1 MAEEKFKFTFIV
13 GKNND
18 KFFLRTE
25 SEYGIREWGPKE
37 LGDLFHGTYP
47 LSDPDHFVKQ
57 TNGELFKLIGE
68 TLGFLQR
75 VTWEEHNE
83 QANKIDRNAGS
94 VGLSGGEG
102 EGSASHC
109 AEAER

>member
-13 GKNND
+13 GKSND

-37 LGDLFHGTYP
+37 LGDLFHGTYS
-47 LSDPDHFVKQ
+47 LTDPDHFVKQ
-57 TNGELFKLIGE
+57 TNEYLFKLIGE

-75 VTWEEHNE
+75 VTWEEVNE
-83 QANKIDRNAGS
+83 RANQSDRKAGS
-94 VGLSGGEG
+94 VRVSGGEG
-102 EGSASHC
+102 EGSASHYT
-109 AEAER
+109 EAER

>member
-25 SEYGIREWGPKE
+25 SEYGIREWGPTD
-37 LGDLFHGTYP
+37 LGVLGTYP
-47 LSDPDHFVKQ
+47 SSDPDHFLKQ
-57 TNGELFKLIGE
+57 TNEQLFKLIGE

-75 VTWEEHNE
+75 VTWEERNE
-83 QANKIDRNAGS
+83 QANKIDCNAGS
-94 VGLSGGEG
+94 VRLSGGEG